1 MHFAKGFSPHRL
13 KRIGSSFRTM
23 RSAATAL
30 ARRRG
35 EERLTVAIDI
45 AALWEPL
52 TGIGWYL
59 YRLLENLAHRDDL
72 RLRLYGPTT
81 VWSPDSTPPVVELP
95 EGPAIELVSRR
106 VPEDFILPAGW
117 IIRLL
122 RRLEPILIAADGNDV
137 LFAPNYFLPR
147 RYRLARGARVT
158 TIHDL
163 GMRRVPW
170 TLRSE
175 TLSELRGQLERQVAE
190 SDRLITVSRAVRE
203 ELQEYGY
210 AEPDRVHAIHHGPGQ
225 LAAVEPGPLPPEL
238 PHRFGL
244 HVGTLEPRK
253 NITVL
258 IEAWRLARERLPDC
272 PPLILCGRYGWKTE
286 EIHSAVEQ
294 AKTEGWVEHLGY
306 VEDPQL
312 AALYQHAAVVVFPTI
327 YEGFGL
333 PAVEALWG
341 ETPLVCSDLPV
352 LHEATGGAALFAPAD
367 RPDLFAEAIV
377 SVLTSAELGRQ
388 LVEKGRH
395 RVRELSW
402 QKTSRS
408 TADVWFEAAGRET
421 DDHE

>member
-1 MHFAKGFSPHRL
+1 VHLVRAFSPNRL
-13 KRIGSSFRTM
+13 KRIGPSFRTA
-23 RSAATAL
+23 RDAVAALA
-30 ARRRG
+30 ARRR

-59 YRLLENLAHRDDL
+59 YRLLENLTHRDDL

-81 VWSPDSTPPVVELP
+81 IWSPDATCPVVELP
-95 EGPAIELVSRR
+95 EGPAIEVVFRR
-106 VPEDFILPAGW
+106 VPEDFVLPAGW

-137 LFAPNYFLPR
+137 LFAPNFFLPR

-163 GMRRVPW
+163 GLRRVPW

-175 TLSELRGQLERQVAE
+175 TLSELREQLERQVAV

-203 ELQEYGY
+203 ELQDYGY
-210 AEPDRVHAIHHGPGQ
+210 AEPHQVHAIHHGPGQ
-225 LAAVEPGPLPPEL
+225 LAEVEPGQLPPEL
-238 PHRFGL
+238 PQRFGL

-272 PPLILCGRYGWKTE
+272 PPLVLCGRYGWKMD
-286 EIHSAVEQ
+286 EIRSAVEA
-294 AKTEGWVEHLGY
+294 AKAEGWVEHLGY
-306 VEDPQL
+306 VDDAQL
-312 AALYQHAAVVVFPTI
+312 AALYRQADVVVFPTL

-333 PAVEALWG
+333 PAVEALWAD
-341 ETPLVCSDLPV
+341 TPLVCSDLPV
-352 LHEATGGAALFAPAD
+352 LREATGNAALFAPAD

-377 SVLTSAELGRQ
+377 SVLSSPELCRQ
-388 LVEKGRH
+388 LVDKGRR
-395 RVRELSW
+395 RVSELSW
-402 QKTSRS
+402 QETSSR
-408 TADVWFEAAGRET
+408 TADVWFEAAGREAAN
-421 DDHE
+421 E